1 MQQWKNDLES
11 LLEETKALIRKT
23 NPKSLDAVAR
33 LEAPLPQQQPPPT
46 SQQQPPPTSPQQLP
60 PASRQQPQPASRQPQ
75 PPQPVSRTSPPE
87 TTKQSPARE
96 EIKQRVAGFRAH
108 QEKLRR
114 EREDYYLETTA
125 KTRAMLRGMRDED

>member
-33 LEAPLPQQQPPPT
+33 LEAPHPPVPQQQPPT
-46 SQQQPPPTSPQQLP
+46 SQQQPPP
-60 PASRQQPQPASRQPQ
+60 ASRQPPTQ
-75 PPQPVSRTSPPE
+75 SPPPPQPVSKTSPPQ

>member
-23 NPKSLDAVAR
+23 NPKSFDAVAR
-33 LEAPLPQQQPPPT
+33 LEAPQPQAPQQQPPP
-46 SQQQPPPTSPQQLP
+46 
-60 PASRQQPQPASRQPQ
+60 ASRQPPMQPPQ
-75 PPQPVSRTSPPE
+75 PPQPVSKTSPPQ

>member
-46 SQQQPPPTSPQQLP
+46 SQQQLPPASRQQLP
-60 PASRQQPQPASRQPQ
+60 PASRQP
-75 PPQPVSRTSPPE
+75 PPQPLSRTSRPE

>member
-23 NPKSLDAVAR
+23 NPKSFDAVAR
-33 LEAPLPQQQPPPT
+33 LEAPQPPVPQQQPPPP
-46 SQQQPPPTSPQQLP
+46 SQQQLP
-60 PASRQQPQPASRQPQ
+60 PASRQ
-75 PPQPVSRTSPPE
+75 PPPVSKTSPPQ

>member
-23 NPKSLDAVAR
+23 NPKSFDAIAR
-33 LEAPLPQQQPPPT
+33 LEAPQPPAQQPPAQQQPPAPQPAP
-46 SQQQPPPTSPQQLP
+46 QQQQ
-60 PASRQQPQPASRQPQ
+60 QPASRQPPTQSPQ
-75 PPQPVSRTSPPE
+75 PPQSVSETSPPQ

>member
-46 SQQQPPPTSPQQLP
+46 SQQQLPPASRQQLP
-60 PASRQQPQPASRQPQ
+60 PASRQP
-75 PPQPVSRTSPPE
+75 PPQPLSRTSPPE